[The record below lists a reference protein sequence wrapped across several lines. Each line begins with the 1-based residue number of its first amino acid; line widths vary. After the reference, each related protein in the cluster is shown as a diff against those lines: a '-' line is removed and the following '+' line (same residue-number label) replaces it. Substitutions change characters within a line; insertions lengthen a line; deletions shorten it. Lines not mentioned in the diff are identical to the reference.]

1 MKKFIL
7 TTFLLTSFLASGA
20 GNGIGKEALSVDFV
34 DPSGRF
40 EKLMAYGKT
49 LKMGFKRLDFLPGGL
64 PGKIRVYQSDVL
76 SSPVRL
82 DMVID
87 GKTQSGQKSISVR
100 KSGKNAAV
108 ATGTRKIDGA
118 VVKTTVTAGW
128 DHTLKFRIVIKPEK
142 TLAIDRLKLCFP
154 LNLDS
159 EKLLCGNDE
168 PPNKRISGMDAAK
181 KWVRKNIRGNKEEA
195 NSMWHNL
202 WVGNTRYGLAW
213 SFESLKNW
221 NCTPGREM
229 VFTPENNVLSINLI
243 DRKTVIDKPL
253 EYQFFLN
260 ITPVAK
266 MPANWRTWRV
276 GTRYNNFNKLA
287 ADKLIYW
294 SFWRPGTRE
303 THNSAW
309 VFDPDRL
316 KQISKMDAADGKAR
330 MFYFIPSHYTWST
343 IAQKDGIKYML
354 VDPELEKMT
363 AKSLF
368 NPDYSFQFREPAGIK
383 RINSLADWK
392 KLFNGKAPVSQRA
405 GERVCRL
412 SPDLADRNLEVV
424 HKFVNDYNI
433 PGIYSDGI
441 APKADFT
448 PGSGAGKDA
457 SGRVRPAYAVRA
469 YRDMF
474 KRIRSEVFA
483 KDPVNGLMI
492 AHNSAIRFFP
502 SLVFFDFVLFG
513 EDFFYWYRDPEKR
526 DASPDGEFYYAH
538 IWGDIDNLKTEFF
551 RQYGMPQVL
560 LPELRGANRKNF
572 PELTRGTRTMLCY
585 TIQFDML
592 YWALFCDA
600 REIHAFDGV
609 RKKFG
614 MANSN
619 TEKVEFI
626 PYWENKRF
634 TASVPAVKVGYYE
647 KHYEHDPYMP
657 TAKPQKFLLLI
668 SNVQFE
674 EQEFTLNVPA
684 DLKNVKVSNAYTGK
698 SLALNKNQLKLS
710 LQPYDFCVLE
720 LSADE

>member
-1 MKKFIL
+1 MKLFVLIALSLVFFGISAGEKKFGQL
-7 TTFLLTSFLASGA
+7 G
-20 GNGIGKEALSVDFV
+20 LSSDYV

-49 LKMGFKRLDFLPGGL
+49 LKMGFKCIDFVPGGL
-64 PGKIRVYQSDVL
+64 PGSIKVYQNNVL
-76 SSPVRL
+76 SSPVKIEA
-82 DMVID
+82 VSG
-87 GKTQSGQKSISVR
+87 GKILAGKKSVSVR
-100 KSGKNAAV
+100 KCGKNEAV
-108 ATGTRKIDGA
+108 IFGSEKFKGGKIE
-118 VVKTTVTAGW
+118 TTVRSGW
-128 DHTLKFRIVIKPEK
+128 DHTLVFTVVLKPEK
-142 TLAIDRLKLCFP
+142 TLSVDRLTLRFP
-154 LNLDS
+154 LNLGD

-168 PPNKRISGMDAAK
+168 PPEKRISGREAAT
-181 KWVRKNIRGNKEEA
+181 KWVRKNLRGTKEEA

-202 WVGNTRYGLAW
+202 WIGNTRYGLAW
-213 SFESLKNW
+213 AFESLKNW

-229 VFTPENNVLSINLI
+229 VFTPNDNMLSINLI
-243 DRKTVIDKPL
+243 DRKTVVSKAL
-253 EYQFFLN
+253 EYKFFLN

-266 MPANWRTWRV
+266 MPANWRNWRV
-276 GTRYNNFNKLA
+276 GTRYNNLNKLP

-303 THNSAW
+303 THNSNW

-316 KQISKMDAADGKAR
+316 KEISKMDAAAGKAR
-330 MFYFIPSHYTWST
+330 MFYFIPSHYSWST
-343 IAQKDGIKYML
+343 LGSKDGVKYML
-354 VDPELEKMT
+354 VDQELEKMT

-368 NPDYSFQFREPAGIK
+368 TPDYSFQFKVPANVK
-383 RINSLADWK
+383 RVNSLEEWK
-392 KLFNGKAPVSQRA
+392 KLFNGKQPVTQRA

-412 SPDLADRNLEVV
+412 SPELADRNVEIV
-424 HKFVNDYNI
+424 HKFVNEYNI

-448 PGSGAGKDA
+448 PGFGALKDA
-457 SGRVRPAYAVRA
+457 SGRLRPAYAVQA

-492 AHNSAIRFFP
+492 AHNSSIRFFP
-502 SLVFFDFVLFG
+502 SLVFFDFILFG

-526 DASPDGEFYYAH
+526 DASPEGDFYYAH

-560 LPELRGANRKNF
+560 LPELRGADRKNF
-572 PELTRGTRTMLCY
+572 PELKRGTRTMLCY

-592 YWALFCDA
+592 YWPLFCDA
-600 REIHAFDGV
+600 REVNTFDGI

-614 MANSN
+614 TGGGTA
-619 TEKVEFI
+619 EKVEFV

-634 TASVPAVKVGYYE
+634 KTSVPAVKVGYYE
-647 KHYEHDPYMP
+647 KHFEHDPYMP

-668 SNVQFE
+668 SNAQFD
-674 EQEFTLNVPA
+674 QQQFSLTVPA
-684 DLKNVKVSNAYTGK
+684 DLKNVKVFNAYTGK
-698 SLALNKNQLKLS
+698 ALTLKDNQLQLE
-710 LQPYDFCVLE
+710 LEPYDFAVIE
-720 LSADE
+720 VTADE